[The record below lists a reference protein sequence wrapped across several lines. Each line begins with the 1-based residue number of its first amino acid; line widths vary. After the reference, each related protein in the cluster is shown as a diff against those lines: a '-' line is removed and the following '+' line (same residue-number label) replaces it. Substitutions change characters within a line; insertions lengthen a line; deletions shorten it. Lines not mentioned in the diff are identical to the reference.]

1 MVVIDTNIVMIRVKA
16 GETIKENIT
25 EVTAVDPPVIEY
37 RKFQGDVLLITR
49 KSIGI
54 AIELQ
59 KRLRKIGK
67 PKPFADVMIAA
78 ICIANGRNSLRGI
91 LTSGTLPRSQN
102 LRWRSSNA
110 RHSQG

>member
-1 MVVIDTNIVMIRVKA
+1 MPVIDTNIVMTRVKE
-16 GETIKENIT
+16 GEIIRENIT
-25 EVTAVDPPVIEY
+25 EVTAVEYPPVIEY

-78 ICIANGRNSLRGI
+78 ICIANGEKLITKDSDFKDIAEISELEVEVI
-91 LTSGTLPRSQN
+91 
-102 LRWRSSNA
+102 
-110 RHSQG
+110 